1 MERISEAIEG
11 DGDTELA
18 TDAAEACLGEFCLSL
33 ILVLLLSL
41 SLSLSFEWM
50 CNLRNMVLLDCLA
63 APMSG
68 TLMVLLAPLALGLAP
83 VLTLGKCEGPKSSTI
98 STSSSSS
105 MPGVVAAV
113 LCCVV
118 LCCALVYANAVLYI
132 VLFNS
137 LCKLKRNLKRIS
149 RQVSSGFALLLDYT
163 VLCCALLYEPGVGL
177 HGDERRHVCL

>member
-1 MERISEAIEG
+1 MDG

-33 ILVLLLSL
+33 ILILLL

-113 LCCVV
+113 LCCAV
-118 LCCALVYANAVLYI
+118 LCCAVLSCTPILLYI
-132 VLFNS
+132 VSFNS

-149 RQVSSGFALLLDYT
+149 RQVSSGCALLLDYT
-163 VLCCALLYEPGVGL
+163 VLCCSLLCSAIRTRSGAT
-177 HGDERRHVCL
+177 R